1 MKSFKMK
8 QMEKVRSTV
17 LKNITEIEKKRR
29 RSEFAIVESLYK
41 NQEINSEDVR
51 YFNSY
56 TAEITTLREELQQL
70 EQSISELQAQEKKKK
85 FLKKESN
92 QSA

>member
-70 EQSISELQAQEKKKK
+70 EQSISELQAQVKKQK

-92 QSA
+92 QRA

>member
-29 RSEFAIVESLYK
+29 RSEFAIVEKL
-41 NQEINSEDVR
+41 
-51 YFNSY
+51 
-56 TAEITTLREELQQL
+56 
-70 EQSISELQAQEKKKK
+70 
-85 FLKKESN
+85 
-92 QSA
+92 

>member
-29 RSEFAIVESLYK
+29 RSEFEIVESLYK